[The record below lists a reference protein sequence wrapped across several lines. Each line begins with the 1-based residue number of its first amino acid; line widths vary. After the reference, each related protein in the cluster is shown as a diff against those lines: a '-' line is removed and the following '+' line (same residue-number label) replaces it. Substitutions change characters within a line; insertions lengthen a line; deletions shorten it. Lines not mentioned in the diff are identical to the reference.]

1 MPLGMGCA
9 VTTHWLGA
17 MSHARTDSAKRIVI
31 VVGLLVLALAQ
42 STRAQVQVGDDLR
55 MNMNGLLTLG
65 YAGNYGD
72 AIASNHSLE
81 FGGSAQLNGDYY
93 NPNFLNFT
101 VTPYYNQSRAN
112 SGFQS
117 LTDATGVD
125 GQVNLFNGSR
135 FPGFAS
141 FHYDRNSTGT
151 FGLVGTP
158 NFTTIG
164 NSYGFGVGWSALLPD
179 WPTLSVSYS
188 QGNGNG
194 TIYGTNELSNSSTKT
209 LNVHSNYQ
217 WAGWRLGANYD
228 HIAIYSSVPFFL
240 SSQTGTNTFSTSGN
254 DFGVNGTHDLPW
266 HGSVSLGYLRTSYS
280 GDYASTLSEQTGL
293 TNYNLNQQTALISF
307 HPTERL
313 GLFVNEDYTSN
324 LNAFLYQN
332 IITGGGGIPIVQD
345 NSNSNS
351 FNVTSGAS
359 YNFTRT
365 LYGTAQVT
373 YFDQTYFGNRYSGTS
388 FIGTVGYG
396 RRILDIFTFSAS
408 VVDSANKYTNN
419 SIGFVGNLNAFHN
432 FGLWEFSGGFS
443 YAQNVQSYLI
453 TYTTSYYNY
462 NANLHRRLGRGMQ
475 WTGAFNG
482 NHSGFSQNPGST
494 NHSESFSTSLAWR
507 LISAT
512 ANYSQSRGQ
521 SILTSSG
528 LQPITTL
535 GVPPEGLI
543 LYNGESWGAGIGITP
558 ISRMTLSASYAHATS
573 ETLSATTPS
582 NNRAEV
588 FYTQL
593 QYRLRQI
600 TVLAGFTKFSQG
612 VSATGI
618 LPATQYSYFAGV
630 TRSFNF
636 F

>member
-1 MPLGMGCA
+1 
-9 VTTHWLGA
+9 
-17 MSHARTDSAKRIVI
+17 MSHQREDPVKRIAI
-31 VVGLLVLALAQ
+31 LAGLFVLALAAN
-42 STRAQVQVGDDLR
+42 TRAQVQIGDDLR

-72 AIASNHSLE
+72 AIPSSHNLE
-81 FGGSAQLNGDYY
+81 FGGSAQINGDYY
-93 NPNFLNFT
+93 NPNFLNFSIL
-101 VTPYYNQSRAN
+101 PYYNQSRAN
-112 SGFQS
+112 SSFQS
-117 LTDATGVD
+117 LTDATGVNSE
-125 GQVNLFNGSR
+125 VNLFTGSR

-151 FGLVGTP
+151 LGLVGTP

-188 QGNGNG
+188 QGSGNG

-209 LNVHSNYQ
+209 LNVHSTYQ
-217 WAGWRLGANYD
+217 WEGWRLGANYD
-228 HIAIYSSVPFFL
+228 HVEIDSSVPFFL
-240 SSQTGTNTFSTSGN
+240 SSQTGTNTFSTTGN
-254 DFGVNGTHDLPW
+254 DFGANGTHDLPW
-266 HGSVSLGYLRTSYS
+266 HGSISLGYLHTGYS
-280 GDYASTLSEQTGL
+280 GDYASTLSAENGL
-293 TNYNLNQQTALISF
+293 TNYNLNEQTALVSF
-307 HPTERL
+307 RPTEKL
-313 GLFVNEDYTSN
+313 GLYVNEDYTSN

-332 IITGGGGIPIVQD
+332 IINGGNGVPIVKD
-345 NSNSNS
+345 NSNSDS

-373 YFDQTYFGNRYSGTS
+373 YFDQSYFGSTYTGTS

-408 VVDSANKYTNN
+408 FVDSANKYTSN
-419 SIGFVGNLNAFHN
+419 SVGFIGNLNAYHH
-432 FGLWEFSGGFS
+432 FGLWEISGGFS

-462 NANLHRRLGRGMQ
+462 NANVHRWIHRGVQ

-482 NHSGFSQNPGST
+482 NHSGFSQDPGT
-494 NHSESFSTSLAWR
+494 INHSEAFSTSLAWR
-507 LISAT
+507 PLTAT
-512 ANYSQSRGQ
+512 ANYAQSRGQ
-521 SILTSSG
+521 SILTTSG
-528 LQPITTL
+528 LQPITTP

-543 LYNGESWGAGIGITP
+543 FYNAESWGAGIGLTP
-558 ISRMTLSASYAHATS
+558 FPRMTLSASYAHATS
-573 ETLSATTPS
+573 DTVSATTPS
-582 NNRAEV
+582 NNRTEV
-588 FYTQL
+588 FYAQL

-600 TVLAGFTKFSQG
+600 TVLAGVTKFLQG
-612 VSATGI
+612 ISATGI
-618 LPATQYSYFAGV
+618 PAANEYSYFAGV

>member
-1 MPLGMGCA
+1 MR
-9 VTTHWLGA
+9 HQ
-17 MSHARTDSAKRIVI
+17 RTYPAKRIVI
-31 VVGLLVLALAQ
+31 LASLFAL
-42 STRAQVQVGDDLR
+42 TVAHNTHAQVQVGDDLR
-55 MNMNGLLTLG
+55 MNMNGLLTFG
-65 YAGNYGD
+65 YAGSYGD
-72 AIASNHSLE
+72 ALPSSHNLE

-93 NPNFLNFT
+93 NPNFVNFS

-125 GQVNLFNGSR
+125 GNVNFFSGSH
-135 FPGFAS
+135 FPGFAD

-151 FGLVGTP
+151 LGLIGTP

-179 WPTLSVSYS
+179 WPTVSVSYS
-188 QGNGNG
+188 QGSGDG

-209 LNVHSNYQ
+209 LNVHSTYQ

-228 HIAIYSSVPFFL
+228 HIAIDSSVPFFL

-266 HGSVSLGYLRTSYS
+266 HGSISLGYLHTGYS
-280 GDYASTLSEQTGL
+280 GEYASTLSDENGL
-293 TNYNLNQQTALISF
+293 TNYNLNEQTALVSF
-307 HPTERL
+307 RPIEKL
-313 GLFVNEDYTSN
+313 GLFFNEAYTSN

-332 IITGGGGIPIVQD
+332 IINGGNGVPLVQD

-351 FNVTSGAS
+351 FNGTSGAS
-359 YNFTRT
+359 YNFTRA

-373 YFDQTYFGNRYSGTS
+373 YFNQSYFGNTYTGTS

-396 RRILDIFTFSAS
+396 RRVLDIFTFSAS
-408 VVDSANKYTNN
+408 IVDSANKYTSN
-419 SIGFVGNLNAFHN
+419 SLGFIGNLNGYHH
-432 FGLWEFSGGFS
+432 FGLWELSGGFS

-462 NANLHRRLGRGMQ
+462 NANLHRWIRRGMQ

-482 NHSGFSQNPGST
+482 NHSGFSQDPGTT
-494 NHSESFSTSLAWR
+494 NHSEAFSTSLAWR
-507 LISAT
+507 LFTAT
-512 ANYSQSRGQ
+512 ANYSKSYGQ

-528 LQPITTL
+528 LQPITTP

-543 LYNGESWGAGIGITP
+543 LYNGESWGAGIGVTP
-558 ISRMTLSASYAHATS
+558 IPRLTLSVSYAHATS
-573 ETLSATTPS
+573 DTVSATTPS
-582 NNRAEV
+582 NNRTEV
-588 FYTQL
+588 FYSQL

-600 TVLAGFTKFSQG
+600 TVLAGFTKFLQG
-612 VSATGI
+612 ISATGI
-618 LPATQYSYFAGV
+618 PPANEYSYFAGV